1 MATILLC
8 TINARYIHA
17 SLGLRW
23 LWANLGDLEAEAAL
37 LEFTLDDQPA
47 DMAEAILA
55 QEPRVLGMGVY
66 IWNALHIQRLVI
78 LLKQLVPE
86 LVIVLGGPEVSHLPM
101 RVDFS
106 AADYIIQGEGELAF
120 AALCADIVA
129 GRRPDQRIVRAAT
142 PELSAL
148 KRPYSLYS
156 DADLAHR
163 LIYVE
168 ASRGCPFGCEFC
180 LSSLDKRV
188 RIFDSTL
195 FLAALEAL
203 WQRGARTFKF
213 VDRSFNLSQESTLAI
228 LDFFLAKEPPF
239 HAHFEVVPEYFPQA
253 VKERLRRFPPG
264 TLQLEIGIQ
273 TLQPTVASAIGRR
286 MDLGKIQENL
296 SFLATATTAHLH
308 LDLIIGLPGE
318 SVEAFSGNLNRLA
331 GLCQGEI
338 QLGILKK
345 LSGTAINRHDRE
357 HGMVYSSLPPYELLK
372 NTLIPF
378 SRMQELK
385 RMARYWDLV
394 YNSGNFRSTAPLL
407 WPNGD
412 VFHGFFAFSCW
423 LYRQTRAT
431 WKIALPRLT
440 ELLYRY
446 LVEEQ
451 GEHPEKV
458 ANLLAADILTV
469 KGRVLPELI
478 RAHVTCL
485 PGQQHSLDRPLSRR
499 QDRHET
505 QLFK

>member
-1 MATILLC
+1 
-8 TINARYIHA
+8 
-17 SLGLRW
+17 
-23 LWANLGDLEAEAAL
+23 
-37 LEFTLDDQPA
+37 
-47 DMAEAILA
+47 
-55 QEPRVLGMGVY
+55 
-66 IWNALHIQRLVI
+66 
-78 LLKQLVPE
+78 
-86 LVIVLGGPEVSHLPM
+86 
-101 RVDFS
+101 
-106 AADYIIQGEGELAF
+106 
-120 AALCADIVA
+120 
-129 GRRPDQRIVRAAT
+129 
-142 PELSAL
+142 
-148 KRPYSLYS
+148 
-156 DADLAHR
+156 
-163 LIYVE
+163 
-168 ASRGCPFGCEFC
+168 
-180 LSSLDKRV
+180 
-188 RIFDSTL
+188 
-195 FLAALEAL
+195 
-203 WQRGARTFKF
+203 
-213 VDRSFNLSQESTLAI
+213 
-228 LDFFLAKEPPF
+228 
-239 HAHFEVVPEYFPQA
+239 
-253 VKERLRRFPPG
+253 
-264 TLQLEIGIQ
+264 
-273 TLQPTVASAIGRR
+273 
-286 MDLGKIQENL
+286 
-296 SFLATATTAHLH
+296 
-308 LDLIIGLPGE
+308 
-318 SVEAFSGNLNRLA
+318 
-331 GLCQGEI
+331 
-338 QLGILKK
+338 
-345 LSGTAINRHDRE
+345 
-357 HGMVYSSLPPYELLK
+357 MVYSSLPPYELLK